1 MFNGKTEPTLL
12 QNTFR
17 PDSNNTVGIFRL
29 SECHNWLENK
39 EIIYNDNNM
48 EKNIMTNSVYETPEM
63 EVFELVV
70 EHSIMLVGSGSDS
83 DDSEFGY

>member
-1 MFNGKTEPTLL
+1 
-12 QNTFR
+12 
-17 PDSNNTVGIFRL
+17 
-29 SECHNWLENK
+29 
-39 EIIYNDNNM
+39 M

-70 EHSIMLVGSGSDS
+70 EHSIMLVGSVVGSGPDS

>member
-1 MFNGKTEPTLL
+1 
-12 QNTFR
+12 
-17 PDSNNTVGIFRL
+17 
-29 SECHNWLENK
+29 
-39 EIIYNDNNM
+39 M

-83 DDSEFGY
+83 DDYEFGY